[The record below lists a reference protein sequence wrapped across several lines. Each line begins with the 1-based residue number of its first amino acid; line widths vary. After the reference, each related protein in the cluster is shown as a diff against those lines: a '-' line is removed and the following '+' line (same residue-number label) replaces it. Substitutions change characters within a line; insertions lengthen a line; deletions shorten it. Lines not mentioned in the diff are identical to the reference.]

1 MDIRP
6 IRTDADH
13 KHALVRIEELW
24 DVAEGTPEYDELEVL
39 ATLVHAYEERNLP
52 IDPPDPIE
60 AIKFRMDQMGLTRK
74 DLEPYIG
81 SRARVSE
88 ILRRKRR
95 LSLPMIRRLHKGLG
109 IPSDVLI
116 ASSR

>member
-6 IRTDADH
+6 IRTGTDH

-24 DVAEGTPEYDELEVL
+24 DAAEGTPEYDELEIL
-39 ATLVHAYEERNLP
+39 ATLVHAYEEQHHL

-88 ILRRKRR
+88 VLRRKRR